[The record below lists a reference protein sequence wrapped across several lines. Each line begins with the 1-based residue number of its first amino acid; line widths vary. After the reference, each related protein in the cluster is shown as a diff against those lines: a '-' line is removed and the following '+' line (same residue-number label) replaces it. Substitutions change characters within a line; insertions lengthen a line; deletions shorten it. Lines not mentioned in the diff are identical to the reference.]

1 MNTQQVVAEI
11 IRRSLAFNVTVIL
24 SASTSVDSDGIQ
36 VGGYFC
42 GETRALAVATQRDEQ
57 AWLGVLLHEYCHL
70 TQWVEGTATWRDYR
84 DDMWHWLNGKAV
96 RDYRGA
102 VRAVQA
108 CEEDNERRTI
118 RLIRELGA
126 PLDLSTYA
134 RAANAYLHFHNTVAD
149 TRKWYRP
156 GTVMQAIP
164 SLMAACNPTL
174 DTDFTKTPKAL
185 REELLRLI

>member
-11 IRRSLAFNVTVIL
+11 IRRSLAFNVTVKL
-24 SASTSVDSDGIQ
+24 AASPSVDNEGFE

-42 GETRALAVATQRDEQ
+42 DVDRELAVATQRDEQ
-57 AWLGVLLHEYCHL
+57 AWLGILLHEYCHL
-70 TQWVEGTATWRDYR
+70 TQWVENGPAWRGYR
-84 DDMWHWLNGKAV
+84 ADMWEWLAGKNIRDPKAAV
-96 RDYRGA
+96 RG
-102 VRAVQA
+102 VQV
-108 CEEDNERRTI
+108 CEEDNERRTL

-126 PLDLSTYA
+126 PIDLATYS
-134 RAANAYLHFHNTVAD
+134 RAANAYLHFHNVMATE
-149 TRKWYRP
+149 RKWYRP
-156 GTVMQAIP
+156 GTSMQTIP

>member
-11 IRRSLAFNVTVIL
+11 IRRSLAFNVTVKL
-24 SASTSVDSDGIQ
+24 AASPSVDNEGFA

-42 GETRALAVATQRDEQ
+42 GVDRELAVATQRDEQ
-57 AWLGVLLHEYCHL
+57 AWLGILLHEYSHL
-70 TQWVEGTATWRDYR
+70 TQWIEGSPLWHGYR
-84 DDMWHWLNGKAV
+84 EDMWAWLDGKPLRDAKAAV
-96 RDYRGA
+96 L
-102 VRAVQA
+102 AVQA
-108 CEEDNERRTI
+108 CEADCERRTI

-126 PLDLSTYA
+126 PIDVALYS
-134 RAANAYLHFHNTVAD
+134 RAANAYLHFHNVMATE
-149 TRKWYRP
+149 RKWYRP
-156 GTVMQAIP
+156 GTSMQTIP